1 MNLRAGD
8 WVQVLSPGEILATLD
23 ERGSLDGL
31 PFMPQMLR
39 CCGKR
44 FRVSKS
50 AHKLCDTVNGTGGRR
65 LKDAVFLEDL
75 RCDGQTHGGCEMECL
90 LFWKTRWLRRVDGP
104 LADDDNPVDPRRL
117 QLEQLLHRNV
127 SPAEKQN
134 GSARV
139 YACQATEMPRCTT
152 SMSVWDVHQYVED
165 LKSGN
170 ATFSQIISVLF
181 FQVYNTVA
189 TAGLGLG
196 SLLIWVYDSVQR
208 LRGGAPYPSRAGAI
222 ASNTRTPSATLGL
235 QPGDMV
241 TVKPYPKV
249 LETVTEDLVNRG
261 LGFHPEM
268 VPYCNRT
275 FRVSKRLRRLM
286 NEKTGQIRELKNECI
301 VLDGA
306 SCEGRF
312 TKPLLCPRGMPP
324 YWREIWLSR
333 EEPSSCSGSEASP
346 SVELSVPCR

>member
-1 MNLRAGD
+1 
-8 WVQVLSPGEILATLD
+8 
-23 ERGSLDGL
+23 
-31 PFMPQMLR
+31 
-39 CCGKR
+39 
-44 FRVSKS
+44 
-50 AHKLCDTVNGTGGRR
+50 
-65 LKDAVFLEDL
+65 
-75 RCDGQTHGGCEMECL
+75 
-90 LFWKTRWLRRVDGP
+90 
-104 LADDDNPVDPRRL
+104 
-117 QLEQLLHRNV
+117 
-127 SPAEKQN
+127 
-134 GSARV
+134 
-139 YACQATEMPRCTT
+139 
-152 SMSVWDVHQYVED
+152 
-165 LKSGN
+165 
-170 ATFSQIISVLF
+170 
-181 FQVYNTVA
+181 
-189 TAGLGLG
+189 
-196 SLLIWVYDSVQR
+196 
-208 LRGGAPYPSRAGAI
+208 
-222 ASNTRTPSATLGL
+222 
-235 QPGDMV
+235 MV